1 MLIDGTD
8 QRVPVERGRVRC
20 NAFPFVVLTSNGE
33 REFPPAFLRRC
44 VSLRLRQ
51 PDDGHLAE
59 IVRAHLGEPD
69 AYARQLIDRFLARVG
84 SGDLATDQLL
94 NAIYLARSSGLG
106 ADTLDELAEQLMPY
120 LGRSPQPDA
129 F

>member
-1 MLIDGTD
+1 M
-8 QRVPVERGRVRC
+8 
-20 NAFPFVVLTSNGE
+20 
-33 REFPPAFLRRC
+33 
-44 VSLRLRQ
+44 
-51 PDDGHLAE
+51 
-59 IVRAHLGEPD
+59 
-69 AYARQLIDRFLARVG
+69 G